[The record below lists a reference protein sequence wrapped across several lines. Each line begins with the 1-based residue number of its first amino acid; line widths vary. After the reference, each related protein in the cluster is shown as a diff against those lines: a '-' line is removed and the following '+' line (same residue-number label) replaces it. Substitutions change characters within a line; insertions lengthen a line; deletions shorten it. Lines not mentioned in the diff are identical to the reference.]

1 MTRTG
6 VMASSRPHKDGV
18 GSLGVKSSGASRRL
32 SIVVAVLML
41 ALALVLP
48 SGAFA
53 ASEPAAP
60 TAGYNQTPTTPTTTK
75 PESGTAPSK
84 ESEPA
89 KSTTTPTTTPTTA
102 TEPAKTLPFTGFD
115 LRWSIAIGVLL
126 MGAGFTIVAMQRR
139 GRSDS

>member
-18 GSLGVKSSGASRRL
+18 GSLGVKSFGVRRGL
-32 SIVVAVLML
+32 SIFCAVLML
-41 ALALVLP
+41 TLALALP
-48 SGAFA
+48 SGALA
-53 ASEPAAP
+53 ASEP
-60 TAGYNQTPTTPTTTK
+60 TTGYSQTPTTPTTTK

-89 KSTTTPTTTPTTA
+89 TSTTTPTTTPTTA